1 MLRDRMRMLSSS
13 LGGMLA
19 GGGARLWRSELLGTE
34 LVSKCY
40 VPVLHQKRHGHVTFT
55 TNDNPVAVVSCG
67 GFGEGMMGRSCIGLN
82 TKTQEWETMADLLQD
97 RRYSSAVTMPDRVII
112 LGGVHDQQTSSEFL
126 DTGMAEWKEGPALKG
141 KGAYGSCAVRI
152 SSTSLLLIGGKYER
166 TQVRELD
173 TTTWTWKDDST

>member
-1 MLRDRMRMLSSS
+1 MGKLPLLFNFLMLIRGQVSDAQGQNEDVVLIT
-13 LGGMLA
+13 GGYA

-97 RRYSSAVTMPDRVII
+97 RRYSSAVTMPQCI
-112 LGGVHDQQTSSEFL
+112 LFFMSWL
-126 DTGMAEWKEGPALKG
+126 ICCPKG
-141 KGAYGSCAVRI
+141 IEYLS
-152 SSTSLLLIGGKYER
+152 
-166 TQVRELD
+166 
-173 TTTWTWKDDST
+173 